1 MLKFF
6 LTEEIPMSIKEIIEN
21 TTRNLANARNYIELI
36 GDNSSDELLKQLDDS
51 VRALNTIPDTIL
63 VALCAAVYAGNI
75 ESDGKGFV
83 DDFGADSLTHRAEY
97 LEIAEQYELP
107 IEDGLIQTDVVYNDI
122 SEIMYSKYAIK
133 E

>member
-1 MLKFF
+1 M
-6 LTEEIPMSIKEIIEN
+6 EENFKMSIKEIIEV
-21 TTRNLANARNYIELI
+21 TTKNLLDARNYIEAVS
-36 GDNSSDELLKQLDDS
+36 DNSSDKLIEQLDNS
-51 VRALNTIPDTIL
+51 VQALNTIPDTIL

-75 ESDGKGFV
+75 ESDGKGFI
-83 DDFGADSLTHRAEY
+83 DDFGADSLAHRAEY

-122 SEIMYSKYAIK
+122 SEIMHSKYATK